1 MPMEKWMLKQV
12 QHDGMDLPMDAPRN
26 PSIFDRFEAPPS
38 ARLLGWTLRAI
49 DPDAGTIEIGF
60 SADERFTNPGGT
72 VQGGFLAAMLDD
84 TQGPALFGHTH
95 GAAYAPTIDFNI
107 SFLKEARPGQFV
119 ARGRVVR
126 LGKTIAFTEAEL
138 FDEAGDMVARATF
151 TNRVMRGDKAEGFR

>member
-1 MPMEKWMLKQV
+1 
-12 QHDGMDLPMDAPRN
+12 MDARRIT
-26 PSIFDRFEAPPS
+26 SIFDRFEAPPS
-38 ARLLGWTLRAI
+38 AKLLGWSLRAI

-60 SADERFTNPGGT
+60 TADERFTNPGGT

-95 GAAYAPTIDFNI
+95 GEAYAPTIDFNI

-126 LGKTIAFTEAEL
+126 MGKTIAFTEAEL
-138 FDEAGDMVARATF
+138 FDEAGELVARATF
-151 TNRVMRGDKAEGFR
+151 TNRVMGGDKAADLR

>member
-1 MPMEKWMLKQV
+1 MRTKETPEGRSVRLLRVGEFAAAVAAGAMTCTDAAQLLARRAQ
-12 QHDGMDLPMDAPRN
+12 LMDALRT

-60 SADERFTNPGGT
+60 TADDRFTNPGGT

-95 GAAYAPTIDFNI
+95 G
-107 SFLKEARPGQFV
+107 EA
-119 ARGRVVR
+119 
-126 LGKTIAFTEAEL
+126 
-138 FDEAGDMVARATF
+138 
-151 TNRVMRGDKAEGFR
+151 